1 MHGLD
6 GLYDQMKN
14 VVDVC
19 RGTGRIPGFGK
30 GFKVDTWNFAWYT
43 SMRDI
48 HDQCKRY
55 TVNPLLSCPLPGGL
69 FICSLFEGALNRD
82 GGLFFGG
89 AGGGGGL
96 FFNLGTTMVS
106 VLHKELA
113 YKVEKLQYKK
123 VGGHAAEDQN
133 QI

>member
-1 MHGLD
+1 
-6 GLYDQMKN
+6 
-14 VVDVC
+14 
-19 RGTGRIPGFGK
+19 
-30 GFKVDTWNFAWYT
+30 
-43 SMRDI
+43 MRDI
-48 HDQCKRY
+48 HDHDQCKRY

-69 FICSLFEGALNRD
+69 FIWSLFEGALNRD

-89 AGGGGGL
+89 GRGGGGGGL
-96 FFNLGTTMVS
+96 LFNLGTTMVS

-133 QI
+133 QIWTSSW